1 MAKRREPLLKEE
13 KRKLNR
19 QNLGKLAG
27 IFRYILP
34 YKGKFILGMFCLV
47 ISSLTLLSFPFV
59 ASKLLEVANG
69 KTDWVFTSIDS
80 IAVLLLSILLVQAI
94 FSFFRVYFFTQVSER
109 SMASLRGHLYEKLLY
124 LPLSFYDS
132 QRTGDIMSRI
142 TSDVSLLQ
150 DTFSIT
156 LAEFIRQIITLT
168 VGSFVIFFF
177 TPKLAGFMV
186 AIFPVLVIVGLVFGN
201 FIRRISR
208 QVQDALAYA
217 NVIVEETLQA
227 IPIVK
232 AFTSERFE
240 NERYSKAQSNVVRI
254 AIKASKYRGAFIS
267 FIILALL
274 GSIVLI
280 LWFGAYQVQSGEIT
294 AEQLT
299 NFIFYTVFI
308 GGSIAGLGDLFGQIQ
323 KAIGASERVLQITST
338 PGELTLETK
347 KESLKLE
354 GSIEYRN
361 VHFSYPTRPEV
372 EVLKGINLAISP
384 GEKIALV
391 GSSGAGKSTIV
402 QLLLRFYELSQ
413 GSILVDGKAVEE
425 YSLESYRANLGIVPQ
440 EVILFGGTILE
451 NIRYGKQTATQ
462 EEVKAAAQKANAL
475 DFIEKFPE
483 GFNTLVGERG
493 VKLSGGQRQRIAI
506 ARAILKN
513 PKILILDEATS
524 SLDAES
530 ERLVQD
536 ALNKLMQDRTTII
549 IAHRLVTVRQAD
561 SIYVLDNGAIVE
573 YGSHEDLVTK
583 EDGKYNN
590 LVKLQLQEN

>member
-323 KAIGASERVLQITST
+323 KAIGASERVLQIMSS

-354 GSIEYRN
+354 GSIEYRT